1 MVKGKEVRS
10 LQLHGFSDASDSAY
24 AGVVYL
30 RAVYTDTTVSTIL
43 LLAKTKVTL
52 ISGST
57 TPRKELNGAQ
67 LLSKIVI
74 TVANVLSIPLS
85 DVYAWSDSTI
95 VLCWLSMSLT
105 RLKSYV
111 CNRVMDTVNRIP
123 STRWRYVPTDSNP
136 ADIAS
141 RGTSPKHLIL
151 FQLWWKGPTWL
162 SLPPTTW
169 LSRIDWNK
177 RKDLEEIKPAVLLT
191 TPPLQDFT
199 ELFSSY
205 MYLKGVMSWCLQ
217 FISNCRSAHNARNHS
232 TKLSLEELQST
243 ETRLLKLSQRRS
255 FKTDYDSLLTSG
267 KVSTRSCLIH
277 LRPYL
282 NKEGL
287 ICVGGRLEKSALT
300 LRQMHPSILH
310 QTDHLPKLIGRQL
323 HVDNLHVGPTA
334 LLALIS
340 LQYHIVGAKNLTK
353 SVSRTCIRCK
363 KVYARTCTQQIGQLP
378 LAAAG
383 PIMIKRGYT
392 RVRTLEKTYIC
403 LFICMATKAI
413 HLEVV
418 RDLSSAGFL
427 AALHCFV
434 ACRGCP
440 ETLTTDNGTNFIGAQ
455 KELKGLYDILNA
467 PSAQNAVD
475 RYCTAQNIKWSHT
488 PARSPHFGGLWE
500 AAVKSMKLLLTK
512 VIGPNNLF
520 IDELYSLTVEIEAA
534 LNSRPLIPID
544 SVADD
549 GIEVLTPGHF
559 LVGKSLKAVPAPDL
573 STHNINGLSRWN
585 LRQRLFADF
594 WKRCSN
600 DYITILNNSKK
611 CHYP

>member
-1 MVKGKEVRS
+1 
-10 LQLHGFSDASDSAY
+10 
-24 AGVVYL
+24 
-30 RAVYTDTTVSTIL
+30 
-43 LLAKTKVTL
+43 
-52 ISGST
+52 
-57 TPRKELNGAQ
+57 
-67 LLSKIVI
+67 
-74 TVANVLSIPLS
+74 
-85 DVYAWSDSTI
+85 
-95 VLCWLSMSLT
+95 
-105 RLKSYV
+105 
-111 CNRVMDTVNRIP
+111 
-123 STRWRYVPTDSNP
+123 
-136 ADIAS
+136 
-141 RGTSPKHLIL
+141 
-151 FQLWWKGPTWL
+151 
-162 SLPPTTW
+162 
-169 LSRIDWNK
+169 
-177 RKDLEEIKPAVLLT
+177 
-191 TPPLQDFT
+191 
-199 ELFSSY
+199 
-205 MYLKGVMSWCLQ
+205 MSWCLR
-217 FISNCRSAHNARNHS
+217 FISNCRSTHNARNHS

-267 KVSTRSCLIH
+267 KVSTRNCLIH

-287 ICVGGRLEKSALT
+287 ICVGGRLEKSTLT
-300 LRQMHPSILH
+300 VRQMHPIILH
-310 QTDHLPKLIGRQL
+310 HTDHLPKLIGRQL

-363 KVYARTCTQQIGQLP
+363 IVYARTCTQQIGQLP
-378 LAAAG
+378 ANRVTPTSPFNHTGADFAG
-383 PIMIKRGYT
+383 PIMVKRGYT
-392 RVRTLEKTYIC
+392 RAHMLEKTYIC
-403 LFICMATKAI
+403 LFICMATKAV

-427 AALHCFV
+427 AALRCFV
-434 ACRGCP
+434 AHHGCP

-467 PSAQNAVD
+467 PSVQNAVD
-475 RYCTAQNIKWSHT
+475 HYCTAQIIKWSHT

-520 IDELYSLTVEIEAA
+520 VDELYSLTIEIEAA

-573 STHNINGLSRWN
+573 STHNINGLSHWN
-585 LRQRLFADF
+585 LRQRLFADL
-594 WKRCSN
+594 WKRWSN

-611 CHYP
+611 CHYPQRSMSVGDIVLIKDSDLFVRSWPLARVTQTHPGDDGLVRVVTVKTEKETYRRAIHKLVPLLEESHSLSPRRMFGS

>member
-1 MVKGKEVRS
+1 MFE
-10 LQLHGFSDASDSAY
+10 
-24 AGVVYL
+24 
-30 RAVYTDTTVSTIL
+30 
-43 LLAKTKVTL
+43 
-52 ISGST
+52 
-57 TPRKELNGAQ
+57 
-67 LLSKIVI
+67 
-74 TVANVLSIPLS
+74 
-85 DVYAWSDSTI
+85 
-95 VLCWLSMSLT
+95 
-105 RLKSYV
+105 
-111 CNRVMDTVNRIP
+111 
-123 STRWRYVPTDSNP
+123 
-136 ADIAS
+136 
-141 RGTSPKHLIL
+141 
-151 FQLWWKGPTWL
+151 LWWKGPTWL

-169 LSRIDWNK
+169 PSRIDWKK
-177 RKDLEEIKPAVLLT
+177 RKDLEETKPAVLLT
-191 TPPLQDFT
+191 TPPLQDVT

-205 MYLKGVMSWCLQ
+205 MYLKRVMSWCLQ
-217 FISNCRSAHNARNHS
+217 LISNCRSAHNARNHS

-287 ICVGGRLEKSALT
+287 ICVGGRLVQSALT
-300 LRQMHPSILH
+300 VRQMHPIILH
-310 QTDHLPKLIGRQL
+310 HMDHLPKLIGRQL

-334 LLALIS
+334 LLAIIS

-363 KVYARTCTQQIGQLP
+363 KVYARTCMQQIGQLP
-378 LAAAG
+378 ANRVTPSFPFNHTGADFAG
-383 PIMIKRGYT
+383 PIMVKRGYT
-392 RVRTLEKTYIC
+392 RARTL
-403 LFICMATKAI
+403 

-427 AALHCFV
+427 AALRCFV
-434 ACRGCP
+434 ARRGCP

-467 PSAQNAVD
+467 PSVQNAVD

-500 AAVKSMKLLLTK
+500 AAVKSMKFLLTK

-549 GIEVLTPGHF
+549 GIEALTPGHF

-594 WKRCSN
+594 WKRWSN

-611 CHYP
+611 CHYPQRSMSVGDIVLIKDSDLFVRSWPLSRVIQNSPWR